1 MKKFSIALLWLIV
14 TLNSVQI
21 FMGISLKNF
30 GIISVISLMII
41 GAVSITK
48 TTLEEQ
54 LDETKRD

>member
-48 TTLEEQ
+48 TTLEEYG
-54 LDETKRD
+54 D